1 MLLLVTRFKNHCF
14 SNMPMDSRF
23 FTVASVVVFCA
34 LLILGIYITCYF
46 LDILLIAI
54 ILSYLVRPVKEKIHL
69 KNESVSTFIAAI
81 MVLIPL
87 FSFLAFTFFIVVN
100 TFAAQQAL
108 RELFQGLQT
117 IEDTLLTLIHSAF
130 QMLGIS
136 ETQIAEESV
145 KLMTE
150 RLHELTQSLTV
161 TVIDWAFRLPYWLI
175 RLFLAAFLS
184 FYFVRDG
191 KDIKQALIRIAP
203 SQSKEKFTRVI
214 TACDAVIYGIV
225 VGYLFKAVISGFLGI
240 IVFYFLG
247 IGNPVVMGVV
257 IAIFDFI
264 PLIGPWTVFV
274 ALFLWYA
281 LQGEITY
288 AIEVAVICYCTI
300 SLVPEL
306 YIRPKISG
314 MISHVHPAVMLI
326 GILGGIMSMGVIG
339 ILAGPLILGTIVVII
354 KTYFLDMHIE
364 KEDVVDKMICSI
376 TRRISALRGGPHSGK
391 DTSPVEEKEGT
402 EEEPEMKK
410 NASDSETDASPLS
423 DTNVEDSQ

>member
-1 MLLLVTRFKNHCF
+1 
-14 SNMPMDSRF
+14 MDSRF
-23 FTVASVVVFCA
+23 FTFASIAVFCTLLA
-34 LLILGIYITCYF
+34 LGLFITYYF

-54 ILSYLVRPVKEKIHL
+54 ILSYLVRPAKDKIHF
-69 KNESVSTFIAAI
+69 KNESVSTFIAVI

-87 FSFLAFTFFIVVN
+87 FAFLAFTFFTLVN

-108 RELFQGLQT
+108 RDLFQGLQT
-117 IEDTLLTLIHSAF
+117 IEDTLLTLIHRIF

-150 RLHELTQSLTV
+150 RLHELTQSITV

-191 KDIKQALIRIAP
+191 KDIKRALIRITPAE
-203 SQSKEKFTRVI
+203 SKEKFIRVI
-214 TACDAVIYGIV
+214 NACDAVVYGIV
-225 VGYLFKAVISGFLGI
+225 VGYLFKAVISGFLAI

-264 PLIGPWTVFV
+264 PLIGPWTIFV

-281 LQGEITY
+281 LQGEIGY

-314 MISHVHPAVMLI
+314 MLSHVHPAVMLI

-354 KTYFLDMHIE
+354 KTYFLDMRIE
-364 KEDVVDKMICSI
+364 KEDVVEKMIRSLKDHI
-376 TRRISALRGGPHSGK
+376 HVLRYGTSEQGK
-391 DTSPVEEKEGT
+391 SESSSPDETGRGERKDEPKEVTTSTGKGHTGE
-402 EEEPEMKK
+402 
-410 NASDSETDASPLS
+410 SEDPK
-423 DTNVEDSQ
+423 